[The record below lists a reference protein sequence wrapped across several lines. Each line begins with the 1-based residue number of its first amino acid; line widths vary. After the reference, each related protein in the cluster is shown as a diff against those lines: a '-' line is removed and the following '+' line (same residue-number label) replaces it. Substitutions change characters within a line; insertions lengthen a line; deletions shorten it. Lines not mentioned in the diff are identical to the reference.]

1 MAAKGHDR
9 SREWCRKE
17 GSPITKGHAEGINTE
32 GGYLVPEEFE
42 NVLITL
48 RETFGV
54 FRRNARVWPM
64 SHDTLRLPRRK
75 SGLTAYAI
83 GEATAGTESTQKFE
97 QISLVAQKFMV
108 LTTVSNELNE
118 DAMVNI
124 GDDVANEIAQAFA
137 QKEDE
142 CGFIG
147 DGGDTYSGIIG
158 VRQALLDVSGTLSSI
173 KGIVDTSETA
183 WSGVTITDFTDV
195 MARLPAYADTAA
207 TKWYCSKAFYHQVM
221 EKEAYK
227 AGGVTYREVKEKG
240 TPTFM
245 GYPVEFTQVLDRVS
259 TDSSIPLL
267 FGDLSLAAYFGDRR
281 QMTVAF
287 SDSALNAFEQ
297 DEVAIRG
304 TARYDIK
311 VPNVGDTTDAGPIIG
326 LYI

>member
-1 MAAKGHDR
+1 
-9 SREWCRKE
+9 
-17 GSPITKGHAEGINTE
+17 
-32 GGYLVPEEFE
+32 
-42 NVLITL
+42 
-48 RETFGV
+48 
-54 FRRNARVWPM
+54 
-64 SHDTLRLPRRK
+64 
-75 SGLTAYAI
+75 
-83 GEATAGTESTQKFE
+83 
-97 QISLVAQKFMV
+97 
-108 LTTVSNELNE
+108 
-118 DAMVNI
+118 
-124 GDDVANEIAQAFA
+124 
-137 QKEDE
+137 
-142 CGFIG
+142 
-147 DGGDTYSGIIG
+147 
-158 VRQALLDVSGTLSSI
+158 
-173 KGIVDTSETA
+173 
-183 WSGVTITDFTDV
+183 
-195 MARLPAYADTAA
+195 
-207 TKWYCSKAFYHQVM
+207 M